1 MKKIIAIALS
11 LVLLLALAGCAAE
24 TPAPSNTDVNETFS
38 GGSGTAAA
46 PYQIATADDLW
57 RMAELVNDH
66 NLDYREAYY
75 ILTADIDLGG
85 AAWTPIGDNY
95 LDGFKS
101 FPGIFDGDGHT
112 ITGLNVT
119 AAEDDETRYF
129 GLFGQVEGT
138 VKNLTV
144 ASSTIDC
151 SGRSSATAGAIV
163 GRVDY
168 DGIVENCHVAS
179 DVTVTGSSRTGGV
192 AGDLAGT
199 MSFCTNGATVSSNS
213 NVSIVGGVIG
223 IITGAPDLNASS
235 GTVTGCANTG
245 AVTGTD
251 TVGGVVGEALACKI
265 ADCQNTAAVNGVNAG
280 GVVGIIN
287 AAQTDGSV
295 GKYTVNGCE
304 NLGDVTGT
312 EYAGGIVARSLI
324 TTGAVSIENSNNAGS
339 VMAVTMGGILGEAT
353 TSTAGASLS
362 MTGCVN
368 TGALLNAEA
377 DGTNVTGGITAS
389 LVAKDGGRFILDNC
403 SNEGAID
410 AGRGRAGGILGTYLS
425 AKSSGTASLNVNN
438 CVNSAA
444 ISAGPMGLGGIVG
457 EVSAAA
463 EPAVTLTVT
472 GCVNSGDLYGNT
484 ANVRIGGIVGV
495 IEPHFCTATLT
506 DCQNSGNISC
516 EAVVINKDEEWFDFS
531 AAMGGI
537 VGYVGVN
544 GVSLTP
550 EDDCGLGSTTVLTVD
565 GCTSTGTITTNDSGV
580 EYYTGDVCGL
590 CVVGTDIR

>member
-24 TPAPSNTDVNETFS
+24 PPAPSNTDVNETFS

-112 ITGLNVT
+112 ISGLNVT

-199 MSFCTNGATVSSNS
+199 MSFCTNGATVSSSS

-265 ADCQNTAAVNGVNAG
+265 DDCQNTAAVNGVNAG

-287 AAQTDGSV
+287 AAQTNGSV

-324 TTGAVSIENSNNAGS
+324 TTGAVSIKNSNNAGS

-377 DGTNVTGGITAS
+377 DGTNITGGIVAS
-389 LVAKDGGRFILDNC
+389 LVAKDGGVFLINGC
-403 SNEGAID
+403 TNNAAID

-463 EPAVTLTVT
+463 EPAVTFTVA

-516 EAVVINKDEEWFDFS
+516 EAVVISESEEWFDFS

-550 EDDCGLGSTTVLTVD
+550 EDDCGLGGTTVLTVD